1 MKKPVYKHIR
11 TRYISGGGMRTAVH
25 KPKFDSFAPE
35 MASLT
40 PKRTIF
46 YERPVLVGADHDG
59 HDWKE
64 VGFTT
69 KNSGKFIV
77 GASGANM
84 DRVRLYGIVYA
95 KLDPETTELE
105 LMEQGHI
112 LPLLGRLR
120 KLKDSDM
127 LVLGGGILS
136 IVHEPLAERTIIAGG
151 LCGEFGQVTKSM
163 LKSALSMLERKGE
176 AGADNGYRLEIHA
189 NDTIMASDIVGSALK
204 RDEVLDW
211 LHSAHILVG

>member
-1 MKKPVYKHIR
+1 
-11 TRYISGGGMRTAVH
+11 MRTAVH

-40 PKRTIF
+40 PKRTVF

-64 VGFTT
+64 VGFAT
-69 KNSGKFIV
+69 KNSGKFVV

-84 DRVRLYGIVYA
+84 DRVKLYGIIYA
-95 KLDPETTELE
+95 NLEPDIAELA
-105 LMEQGHI
+105 LMEHEHI

-120 KLKDSDM
+120 KLKDPDV
-127 LVLGGGILS
+127 LVLGGGVLR
-136 IVHEPLAERTIIAGG
+136 IVHEPLEVRKIIAGG
-151 LCGEFGQVTKSM
+151 LCGDFGQVPKSV

-176 AGADNGYRLEIHA
+176 SMEDNGYLLEIHA
-189 NDTIMASDIVGSALK
+189 NDTVMASDIVGSVLK